1 VQSPV
6 HSQITHR
13 RNHHDYR
20 STHSN
25 RRGLSGRHVNIS
37 VSPEAQVVA
46 KKLIDIGIA
55 QLPKVATTGK
65 LLASRAISA
74 LPQSAQVSAPVLEA
88 EELEVIAAEVRRTE
102 MVDEG
107 MKQWDSDAPVNKKAT
122 VKK

>member
-1 VQSPV
+1 M
-6 HSQITHR
+6 IIEALILIAGA
-13 RNHHDYR
+13 YA
-20 STHSN
+20 
-25 RRGLSGRHVNIS
+25 GRHVNIS

-88 EELEVIAAEVRRTE
+88 EELEVIAADVRRTE

-107 MKQWDSDAPVNKKAT
+107 MKQWDSDAPKNTKVVAKK
-122 VKK
+122 

>member
-1 VQSPV
+1 M
-6 HSQITHR
+6 IIEALILIAGA
-13 RNHHDYR
+13 YA
-20 STHSN
+20 
-25 RRGLSGRHVNIS
+25 GRHVNIS

-88 EELEVIAAEVRRTE
+88 EELEVIAADARRTE